1 MDTVAF
7 AKPETGTPL
16 TRAGAATLVDPR
28 KHNHTIK
35 VASHPVKRNV
45 ILSLVQNIYYL
56 RP

>member
-35 VASHPVKRNV
+35 VASHTVKRNV
-45 ILSLVQNIYYL
+45 ILSLV
-56 RP
+56 